1 MDSEKENRSCDFC
14 ATIEGQPRP
23 IGLYIVKL
31 SLINYKG
38 SKKLAC
44 QTCRIT
50 VRKQYQSHNKSIAK
64 YFKKYFS
71 RLKIGF

>member
-1 MDSEKENRSCDFC
+1 MDLEKKHRSCDFC

-23 IGLYIVKL
+23 IGLYTVKL
-31 SLINYKG
+31 SIINYKG

-44 QTCRIT
+44 QTCRIS
-50 VRKQYQSHNKSIAK
+50 VRKEYRSQNKSIAK
-64 YFKKYFS
+64 YLKKYFS